1 MKKAFNITSAALHST
16 YLILFFLTVMCG
28 ALYHFFWD
36 TAYWRA
42 IADTGFIICFISMFG
57 LIVTIPISL
66 CMNVLSAVFSK
77 LKAERIAWIVFSAI
91 SPFVLIFITM
101 VQCAIIVGETGGV

>member
-1 MKKAFNITSAALHST
+1 MKKAFNITSTALHST
-16 YLILFFLTVMCG
+16 YLVLFFLTVICG

-36 TAYWRA
+36 TAYWQA
-42 IADTGFIICFISMFG
+42 IADTGFIICFVSFLC
-57 LIVTIPISL
+57 LIVIIPISL

-77 LKAERIAWIVFSAI
+77 RKAERIAWIIFSAI
-91 SPFVLIFITM
+91 SPFILVFITM